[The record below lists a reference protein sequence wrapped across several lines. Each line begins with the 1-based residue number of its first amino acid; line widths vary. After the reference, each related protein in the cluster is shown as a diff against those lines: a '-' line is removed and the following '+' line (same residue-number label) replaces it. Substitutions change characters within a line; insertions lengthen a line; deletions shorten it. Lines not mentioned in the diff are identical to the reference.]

1 MAKKE
6 ISPIE
11 VYNLLPKTNC
21 GECGLESCMAFA
33 VKLVNREARLEECP
47 PLLTPE
53 YKASYEKL
61 WELLKPPVK
70 EITIGVGGTA
80 VKIGGK
86 LVMYRHELTY
96 HNPTA
101 IAIDVTDEMPWEEVV
116 RRVNAVNG
124 FLYNYI
130 GMDLTLDMIAIRSTS
145 NDPEKFRAV
154 VERVMDTT
162 NLPFVLCSLNPK
174 VMAAGLEVAH
184 ERRPLI
190 YAATKENWVEMA
202 DLALKYEC
210 PLTIFAPN
218 DLKLLRSLAKTMLE
232 YGVEELVLDP
242 GTFPEEGLS
251 DTINNF
257 TMIRRCACKEGDEL
271 LGFPIMGTP
280 ITAWTVEAS
289 RGAPKELLAWR
300 EAYVAA
306 MLITRFAD
314 ILIMH
319 SLDGWA
325 LLPITILRTNL
336 YTDPRK
342 PVAVEAGLR
351 EFGSPDENS
360 PVLLTSNYALTYYTV
375 EADIKA
381 SGVDC
386 YLLVADTEGIAVESA
401 VAGRKLTA
409 DVVAETMKN
418 TSIEQKVKHR
428 YLIIPGRAARLKG
441 EIEELTGWEIIVGP
455 MDSSGIP
462 AFLKEKW
469 PPKKES

>member
-1 MAKKE
+1 LAKKE

-242 GTFPEEGLS
+242 GTFPG
-251 DTINNF
+251 
-257 TMIRRCACKEGDEL
+257 G
-271 LGFPIMGTP
+271 G
-280 ITAWTVEAS
+280 
-289 RGAPKELLAWR
+289 
-300 EAYVAA
+300 
-306 MLITRFAD
+306 
-314 ILIMH
+314 
-319 SLDGWA
+319 GWA
-325 LLPITILRTNL
+325 EGVWLPR
-336 YTDPRK
+336 
-342 PVAVEAGLR
+342 
-351 EFGSPDENS
+351 
-360 PVLLTSNYALTYYTV
+360 
-375 EADIKA
+375 
-381 SGVDC
+381 
-386 YLLVADTEGIAVESA
+386 
-401 VAGRKLTA
+401 
-409 DVVAETMKN
+409 
-418 TSIEQKVKHR
+418 
-428 YLIIPGRAARLKG
+428 
-441 EIEELTGWEIIVGP
+441 
-455 MDSSGIP
+455 
-462 AFLKEKW
+462 
-469 PPKKES
+469 